1 MMLDAS
7 IIIIIIFFFFFTKI
21 ECSLLFIYIML
32 FFRVWLLSGV
42 EIRRKSIQ
50 NFQLVGILL
59 SSS

>member
-7 IIIIIIFFFFFTKI
+7 IIIIIICFFFLQKLNV
-21 ECSLLFIYIML
+21 LLFIYIML